1 MHTRVLS
8 LHADYACRRSGACC
22 TAGWPIAVEP
32 RVQRAVR
39 EAVTQGVLRP
49 HLAEPFAPEAPRTP
63 TLLALDGRGRCVF
76 FQEGT
81 PHACAIHSQLG
92 HGWLPLA
99 CRQFPRVALLTPYGV
114 SLTLSHYCPTAASLL
129 FRDDRGLDV
138 VADPPAFPPGGE
150 YDGLD
155 ARETLPLLRPGVFL
169 DWDAHRV
176 WEEHAV
182 ATLGR
187 EDLTPEQALA
197 RLGRDADAACRWTPE
212 RGSLAAFLGHLAA
225 AEQDEAAVH
234 EMPFADA
241 LAAWRLAASCVPAGA
256 PQGVPLSELA
266 LTASDADHVVPAWP
280 VHGRTVRRY
289 LAAKA
294 FASWCGVQ
302 GEGLPTAMAFLQT
315 ALGVLRVEAARA
327 CGGAGRTLDAPA
339 LRQALRA
346 ADLLLVHLAE
356 PDALARRLVLSRRQ
370 AARRLH

>member
-1 MHTRVLS
+1 VPTRVLA

-39 EAVTQGVLRP
+39 GAVARGALRP
-49 HLAEPFAPEAPRTP
+49 HLAEPFAPAAPDTP
-63 TLLALDGRGRCVF
+63 PLLALDARGRCVF

-81 PHACAIHSQLG
+81 PPACAIHSQLG

-114 SLTLSHYCPTAASLL
+114 SVTLSHYCPTAAALL
-129 FRDDRGLDV
+129 FRDDRGLGV
-138 VADPPAFPPGGE
+138 VANPPAFPAGGE
-150 YDGLD
+150 YVGLD

-212 RGSLAAFLGHLAA
+212 RGSLAAFLEHLAA
-225 AEQDEAAVH
+225 AEEDGAAVQ

-256 PQGVPLSELA
+256 SFPAPVSELA
-266 LTASDADHVVPAWP
+266 LTAADHVLAAWP
-280 VHGRTVRRY
+280 AHGRTVRRY

-302 GEGLPTAMAFLQT
+302 GEGLHTAVAFLQT

-327 CGGAGRTLDAPA
+327 CQGAGHALDVPA

-356 PDALARRLVLSRRQ
+356 PEALARRLALPRRQ
-370 AARRLH
+370 AARPLH

>member
-1 MHTRVLS
+1 MPTRVLS

-32 RVQRAVR
+32 RVQLAVR
-39 EAVTQGVLRP
+39 EAVARGALRP
-49 HLAEPFAPEAPRTP
+49 RLAEPFSPAAPDTP
-63 TLLALDGRGRCVF
+63 PLLALDARGRCVF

-81 PHACAIHSQLG
+81 PHACAIHGQLG

-114 SLTLSHYCPTAASLL
+114 SLTLSHYCPTAAALL

-138 VADPPAFPPGGE
+138 VEDPPAFPPGGE

-197 RLGRDADAACRWTPE
+197 RLRRDADAACRWTPE
-212 RGSLAAFLGHLAA
+212 RGSLAGFLEHLAA
-225 AEQDEAAVH
+225 ADEDGAAVH
-234 EMPFADA
+234 EMAFADA

-256 PQGVPLSELA
+256 HVAPLSELA
-266 LTASDADHVVPAWP
+266 LTAADAGHVLPAWP
-280 VHGRTVRRY
+280 AHGRTVRRY

-302 GEGLPTAMAFLQT
+302 GEGLHTAVAFLQT

-327 CGGAGRTLDAPA
+327 CGGAGRALDAPA
-339 LRQALRA
+339 LSQALRA

-356 PDALARRLVLSRRQ
+356 PEALARRLLRPRRQ